1 MTARTLGYSR
11 DSQGQ
16 WQPILD
22 QSGSILSQAFIMCVD
37 CGRVIAGRG
46 GPRIGSV
53 CVSCHDRRQFE
64 AFVRGSTRF

>member
-16 WQPILD
+16 WQPILERT
-22 QSGSILSQAFIMCVD
+22 GGIRTQAFIMCVD
-37 CGRVIAGRG
+37 CGSTISTTG

-53 CVSCHDRRQFE
+53 CVACHDRRQFE